1 MRITGYSTARLA
13 TWYFLDELK
22 LLFDAGDG
30 AAAAIGSKCQRVE
43 HVFISHADRDHLGGL
58 VQFNQLAARRDRPLT
73 YYYPKDSGSFPAM
86 RDFLERFDPNL
97 PKADWV
103 PVQAGDRID
112 IGKNH
117 VVDIGENAHLA
128 VVNPANRGLTK
139 SLDFRVL
146 ETRRHLKPEFQSL
159 PGAEIGDLRKRLGN
173 DHITDVVDY
182 PVFGFSGDTPSFD
195 SARWAGTRVLAH
207 EATFIAPD
215 SADRGHCE
223 LDDVLRGASSL
234 DIEALILGHFSSRY
248 HADAIRQA
256 ITREA
261 EATGVAFPIYAV
273 MPMEISA
280 DILATDPVWPGTL
293 SGTWTPRVPTSRGSR
308 PASG

>member
-1 MRITGYSTARLA
+1 MRIIGYSTARLA

-30 AAAAIGSKCQRVE
+30 VAAAIGSKCQRVE

-97 PKADWV
+97 PKANWV

-146 ETRRHLKPEFQSL
+146 ETRRHLKPEFQNL
-159 PGAEIGDLRKRLGN
+159 PGAEIGDLRKRLGA
-173 DHITDVVDY
+173 DHVTNVVDY

-195 SARWAGTRVLAH
+195 PNRWAGTQILAH

-223 LDDVLRGASSL
+223 LGDVLRDAASL
-234 DIEALILGHFSSRY
+234 EIGALILGHFSSRY
-248 HADAIRQA
+248 DAETIRHAIL
-256 ITREA
+256 REA
-261 EATGVAFPIYAV
+261 KASGIACPIYAV
-273 MPMEISA
+273 MPMATSV
-280 DILATDPVWPGTL
+280 DILNADPIWTGT
-293 SGTWTPRVPTSRGSR
+293 
-308 PASG
+308 